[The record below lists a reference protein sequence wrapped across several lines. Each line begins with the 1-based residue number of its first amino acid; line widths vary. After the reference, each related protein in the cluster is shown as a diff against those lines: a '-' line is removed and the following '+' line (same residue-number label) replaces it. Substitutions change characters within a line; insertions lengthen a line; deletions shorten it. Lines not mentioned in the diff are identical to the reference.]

1 VGSTAVRAEKVAGA
15 AVVSTGARE
24 AAGGPVATTGATEA
38 DGAGATLGATAVD
51 TAPLLRGVGSC
62 RAVCTSRL
70 QAGVGRLAGALLA
83 DGTRPLGGIGPYGG
97 LTRTA
102 LSFSSS
108 KNPTTAT
115 RTTARPAR
123 RRASSSHSRHSRQ
136 PISLS
141 RPRWLLQGSP
151 CSRRRTS
158 SQRRSNR

>member
-1 VGSTAVRAEKVAGA
+1 MGSTAVRAEKVAGA

-38 DGAGATLGATAVD
+38 DGAGATLGVTAVD
-51 TAPLLRGVGSC
+51 TAPPLRGVGSC

-83 DGTRPLGGIGPYGG
+83 DGTRPLGGIGPDGG

-102 LSFSSS
+102 SSFSSS

-115 RTTARPAR
+115 RTFSKPFEF
-123 RRASSSHSRHSRQ
+123 
-136 PISLS
+136 
-141 RPRWLLQGSP
+141 
-151 CSRRRTS
+151 
-158 SQRRSNR
+158 